1 MITENL
7 FEIVTH
13 KIHISDWQQHKNRI
27 LSLVP
32 FNSEEYTKDPSLS
45 YGDFYHQNRGSNLPY
60 SSELLDVIKPHLTD
74 LEKLYTIHDYGKP
87 WCQGYLQ
94 SDWHSPHNHGSEG
107 LSCIFYAHYDSKV
120 HRPTEYISPFPSIYG
135 NIATK
140 ILEVEEGDLVVFP
153 SFLLHVAPPS
163 GSDKSRIIFAFNM
176 KADNL

>member
-1 MITENL
+1 MISQNL

-32 FNSEEYTKDPSLS
+32 FNSEEYLKDPTLS
-45 YGDFYHQNRGSNLPY
+45 YGDYFDESRLY

-74 LEKLYTIHDYGKP
+74 LEKLYTIHDYGNP

-135 NIATK
+135 NIATR

-153 SFLLHVAPPS
+153 SVLLHVAPPS

-176 KADNL
+176 KAE

>member
-1 MITENL
+1 MISQNL

-32 FNSEEYTKDPSLS
+32 FNSEEYTKDPTLS
-45 YGDFYHQNRGSNLPY
+45 YGDYFKKSRLY

-94 SDWHSPHNHGSEG
+94 SDWHPPHNHGSEG

-135 NIATK
+135 NIATR

-176 KADNL
+176 KAE